1 VTGEHTGPPAAPRR
15 RGRPRSAA
23 VELAITEGVLRLLED
38 GAGLADL
45 TVERIARTAG
55 VGKATI
61 YRRWPGRDELLVDVL
76 ASLDEPAPE
85 PAGDSVRDDLVRC
98 GEAIRTRGRNRRT
111 SAVLRMALTEARH
124 HPKLARMYHDAVV
137 EVRRDVLRRV
147 LKRGIAAGEI
157 RADLDVELLMEL
169 FAGPML
175 VRTVLRDC
183 EPLEAGLSERIVDA
197 VLDGVRASPPR

>member
-1 VTGEHTGPPAAPRR
+1 VTGRRPAPPRR
-15 RGRPRSAA
+15 RGRPRSEA
-23 VELAITEGVLRLLED
+23 VERAIAEGVLHLLEN
-38 GAGLADL
+38 GAGLAGL

-76 ASLDEPAPE
+76 AALDVPTPE
-85 PAGDSVRDDLVRC
+85 PAGESVRDDLVRC
-98 GEAIRTRGRNRRT
+98 VEAIRNRGESRRA
-111 SAVLRMALTEARH
+111 SAVLRMALTEARN
-124 HPKLARMYHDAVV
+124 HPKLARMYHDTVI
-137 EVRRDVLRRV
+137 EVRRDVMRRV

-175 VRTVLRDC
+175 ARAVLRDW
-183 EPLEAGLSERIVDA
+183 EPLEAGLSERMVDA
-197 VLDGVRASPPR
+197 VLDGVRASPSR